1 MDQIRRLPSLDRSP
15 LALVRTQAGVTNGRA
30 NTIINGQRTSFS
42 NVTLDGVNIQDNFLR
57 DNALDF
63 LPNLLL
69 LDQVAEVTV
78 ATSNASAANG
88 GGSSQVIFSTPSGE
102 NALHGGLYWSN
113 RNSALAANTWFNN
126 RDKVAKPFLNQNQ
139 LGGSTRWRNHQEQ
152 VVLLRQL

>member
-1 MDQIRRLPSLDRSP
+1 MEVSTTITMDQIRRLPSLDRSP

-88 GGSSQVIFSTPSGE
+88 GGSSQVIFSD
-102 NALHGGLYWSN
+102 AL
-113 RNSALAANTWFNN
+113 R
-126 RDKVAKPFLNQNQ
+126 RERVARR
-139 LGGSTRWRNHQEQ
+139 T
-152 VVLLRQL
+152 LLVESQQRASCKYLVQQPG